1 MSIVVPCVVKQF
13 VPTYKT
19 NHFGFISSYQITL
32 VYIIGNIDICT
43 RIYPI
48 SNITLLGK
56 YLLVM
61 IGKSISISLTTGLLH
76 EKVISF
82 LIDISI
88 PFIIN
93 KMYNKHVST
102 EI

>member
-43 RIYPI
+43 RI
-48 SNITLLGK
+48 
-56 YLLVM
+56 
-61 IGKSISISLTTGLLH
+61 ISISLTTGLLH

>member
-32 VYIIGNIDICT
+32 VYIIGNIDIC
-43 RIYPI
+43 
-48 SNITLLGK
+48 
-56 YLLVM
+56 
-61 IGKSISISLTTGLLH
+61 ISISLTTELLH

-88 PFIIN
+88 PFIIT
-93 KMYNKHVST
+93 KMYNKRVST

>member
-32 VYIIGNIDICT
+32 AYIIGNIDVCT
-43 RIYPI
+43 IIYPL
-48 SNITLLGK
+48 SLLE
-56 YLLVM
+56 LLAM
-61 IGKSISISLTTGLLH
+61 IGKSISISLITGLLH

>member
-32 VYIIGNIDICT
+32 AYIIGNIYVC
-43 RIYPI
+43 
-48 SNITLLGK
+48 
-56 YLLVM
+56 
-61 IGKSISISLTTGLLH
+61 ISISLITGLLH

>member
-32 VYIIGNIDICT
+32 VYIIGNIDIC
-43 RIYPI
+43 I
-48 SNITLLGK
+48 SNITLLSQC
-56 YLLVM
+56 LLAM
-61 IGKSISISLTTGLLH
+61 IGKSISISLITGLLH

-88 PFIIN
+88 PFIIT
-93 KMYNKHVST
+93 KMYNKRVST

>member
-32 VYIIGNIDICT
+32 VYIIGNIDI
-43 RIYPI
+43 
-48 SNITLLGK
+48 
-56 YLLVM
+56 
-61 IGKSISISLTTGLLH
+61 SISLITGLLH

-82 LIDISI
+82 LIDICI
-88 PFIIN
+88 PFIIT
-93 KMYNKHVST
+93 KMYNKRVST

>member
-43 RIYPI
+43 
-48 SNITLLGK
+48 
-56 YLLVM
+56 
-61 IGKSISISLTTGLLH
+61 ISISLITGLLH

-88 PFIIN
+88 PFIIT
-93 KMYNKHVST
+93 KMYNKRVST

>member
-32 VYIIGNIDICT
+32 VYIIGNIDI
-43 RIYPI
+43 
-48 SNITLLGK
+48 
-56 YLLVM
+56 
-61 IGKSISISLTTGLLH
+61 SISLITGLLH

-88 PFIIN
+88 PFIIT
-93 KMYNKHVST
+93 KMYNKRVST

>member
-32 VYIIGNIDICT
+32 VYIIGNIDIYT
-43 RIYPI
+43 
-48 SNITLLGK
+48 
-56 YLLVM
+56 
-61 IGKSISISLTTGLLH
+61 ISISLTTGLLL

-88 PFIIN
+88 PFIIT
-93 KMYNKHVST
+93 KMYNKRVST